1 MACHHQA
8 CIIFPQQAILHG
20 PLHHSALLANLKL
33 CPPGLSHGAGVLPDN
48 LNGAA
53 GGSVFFTTT
62 VTPPEKPFVMVA
74 WTFISGSGDR
84 DIITS
89 TSSDVI
95 GSGYENRITFDR
107 STGSLELRNLTMDD
121 TGGYKI
127 VLTPDGGAPKRG
139 DCRLEIFMP
148 VSNVVVTPSST
159 DLIEFNSSVSLSCS
173 SSGSP
178 PSYTWLN
185 GSSEVTASEGVQIT
199 DGGSTLTIISV
210 TRYDQGPF
218 QCRVFNP
225 VSHGI
230 SDPHVHGNTTLTIK
244 FPKGSDIILSCS
256 AVSRPPAQFQWALN
270 GALLSDT
277 GSELRLNNIQMNQS
291 GNYSCQA
298 HNIKTRRYQTSQ
310 PSRRVSAA
318 SITEPPVTPVEG
330 KPVNLTCDAAGS
342 VLTREWRK
350 DGSPVSPGS
359 NIILHDNNRVLSFS
373 PLKRT
378 DSGEYSCTASNPAS
392 SAEAKYK
399 MNVSFG
405 PENTNMRL
413 SPSQEYH
420 EKGSNISLSCSAGS
434 RPPAQFQWALN
445 RALLSD
451 TGPELRLNNIQMK
464 QSGNY
469 SCQAHNIKTRRYQ
482 TSQSSRVTVLVKV
495 SAASITEPS
504 VTPVEGK
511 PVNLTCDAAGSVLTR
526 EWRKDGS
533 PVSPGSNIILHDNN
547 RVLSFSPL
555 KRTDSGE
562 YSCTAS
568 NPASSAEAKYKM
580 TVNYGPENVK
590 ITGPNEI
597 KVKQTLTLIC
607 SAESTPTATYIW
619 MKNGTEIHRNSA
631 EFTKSEIELSDGG
644 EYTCQ
649 AGNNITGRTATSD
662 VHRLSVGPQGKA
674 VCSEVTASEGVQI
687 TDGENTNMTLSPSQ
701 EYHEKGSD
709 IILSCSAVSRPPAQF
724 QWALNGAPL
733 SDTGPELRLNN
744 IQMKQSGNYSC
755 QAHNTKTLRYQ
766 TSQPS
771 QRVSAASIT
780 EPPVTPVEGKP
791 VNLTC
796 DAAGSVLTREWRKD
810 GSPVSPGSNI
820 ILHDNNR
827 VLSFSPLKRTD
838 SGEYSCTASNPVSSA
853 EAKYKMTIKVKQTLT
868 LICSAESTPT
878 ATYIWMKNGT
888 EIHTNSAEFTKSE
901 IELSDGG
908 EYTCQAGNNITGR
921 TATSDVHR
929 LSVGP
934 QGKAV

>member
-8 CIIFPQQAILHG
+8 CIIFPQQAILHS
-20 PLHHSALLANLKL
+20 PLPHSALLANLKL
-33 CPPGLSHGAGVLPDN
+33 RPPGLSHGAGVLPDN
-48 LNGAA
+48 LNGAD

-62 VTPPEKPFVMVA
+62 VTPPEKTFLVVA
-74 WTFISGSGDR
+74 WSFNNGSGDR
-84 DIITS
+84 EIITS
-89 TSSDVI
+89 VSSNVI

-121 TGGYKI
+121 TGEYRI
-127 VLTPDGGAPKRG
+127 VLTPDGGVQKTG
-139 DCRLEIFMP
+139 DCRLEIFMS

-178 PSYTWLN
+178 RSYTWLN

-210 TRYDQGPF
+210 TRYDQ
-218 QCRVFNP
+218 VP
-225 VSHGI
+225 VLCI
-230 SDPHVHGNTTLTIK
+230 Q
-244 FPKGSDIILSCS
+244 
-256 AVSRPPAQFQWALN
+256 SRQSWHQWP
-270 GALLSDT
+270 
-277 GSELRLNNIQMNQS
+277 I
-291 GNYSCQA
+291 
-298 HNIKTRRYQTSQ
+298 
-310 PSRRVSAA
+310 
-318 SITEPPVTPVEG
+318 
-330 KPVNLTCDAAGS
+330 
-342 VLTREWRK
+342 
-350 DGSPVSPGS
+350 
-359 NIILHDNNRVLSFS
+359 
-373 PLKRT
+373 
-378 DSGEYSCTASNPAS
+378 
-392 SAEAKYK
+392 
-399 MNVSFG
+399 G

-482 TSQSSRVTVLVKV
+482 TSQSSP
-495 SAASITEPS
+495 ASITEPS

-662 VHRLSVGPQGKA
+662 VHRLSVGEWVMLDLSNWFGP
-674 VCSEVTASEGVQI
+674 
-687 TDGENTNMTLSPSQ
+687 ENTNMTLSPSQ

-771 QRVSAASIT
+771 RVTVVSAASIT

-853 EAKYKMTIKVKQTLT
+853 EAKYKMTVNFGPENVKVTGPNEIKVKQTLT

-921 TATSDVHR
+921 TATSDANLFISS
-929 LSVGP
+929 LSRVPSPILALDKSFTNLTCDASGSISTREWMKDGQPLQPGGRVSFSMDNRTVYIEPVQSANHGSYQCRVGNP
-934 QGKAV
+934 VIGPYNISINGPAAAPPGRRVILQCTADSVPPATFSWMFNGNETHTNNSLYTIDRMEEVNTGNYTCTARNQVTKLENSTAWSLRGEISLLTN

>member
-1 MACHHQA
+1 MGTSVVPL
-8 CIIFPQQAILHG
+8 IILGLI
-20 PLHHSALLANLKL
+20 S
-33 CPPGLSHGAGVLPDN
+33 GLSHGAGVLPDN
-48 LNGAA
+48 LNGAV

-62 VTPPEKPFVMVA
+62 VTPSENPFLVVT
-74 WTFISGSGDR
+74 WSFSNGSVDR
-84 DIITS
+84 NIITS

-107 STGSLELRNLTMDD
+107 STGSLELRHLTMDD
-121 TGGYKI
+121 TGEYRI
-127 VLTPDGGAPKRG
+127 AITPDGGAQKTG
-139 DCRLEIFMP
+139 ACRLEIFMP

-178 PSYTWLN
+178 RSYTWLN

-225 VSHGI
+225 VSHDI
-230 SDPHVHGNTTLTIK
+230 SG
-244 FPKGSDIILSCS
+244 
-256 AVSRPPAQFQWALN
+256 
-270 GALLSDT
+270 
-277 GSELRLNNIQMNQS
+277 
-291 GNYSCQA
+291 
-298 HNIKTRRYQTSQ
+298 
-310 PSRRVSAA
+310 
-318 SITEPPVTPVEG
+318 
-330 KPVNLTCDAAGS
+330 
-342 VLTREWRK
+342 
-350 DGSPVSPGS
+350 PVS
-359 NIILHDNNRVLSFS
+359 LSI
-373 PLKRT
+373 
-378 DSGEYSCTASNPAS
+378 
-392 SAEAKYK
+392 
-399 MNVSFG
+399 SFG
-405 PENTNMRL
+405 P
-413 SPSQEYH
+413 
-420 EKGSNISLSCSAGS
+420 
-434 RPPAQFQWALN
+434 
-445 RALLSD
+445 
-451 TGPELRLNNIQMK
+451 
-464 QSGNY
+464 
-469 SCQAHNIKTRRYQ
+469 
-482 TSQSSRVTVLVKV
+482 
-495 SAASITEPS
+495 
-504 VTPVEGK
+504 
-511 PVNLTCDAAGSVLTR
+511 
-526 EWRKDGS
+526 
-533 PVSPGSNIILHDNN
+533 
-547 RVLSFSPL
+547 
-555 KRTDSGE
+555 
-562 YSCTAS
+562 
-568 NPASSAEAKYKM
+568 
-580 TVNYGPENVK
+580 
-590 ITGPNEI
+590 
-597 KVKQTLTLIC
+597 
-607 SAESTPTATYIW
+607 
-619 MKNGTEIHRNSA
+619 
-631 EFTKSEIELSDGG
+631 
-644 EYTCQ
+644 
-649 AGNNITGRTATSD
+649 
-662 VHRLSVGPQGKA
+662 
-674 VCSEVTASEGVQI
+674 
-687 TDGENTNMTLSPSQ
+687 ENTNMTLSPSQ

-771 QRVSAASIT
+771 RVTVLERVSAASIT

-853 EAKYKMTIKVKQTLT
+853 EAKYKMTVNFGPENVKVTGPNEIKVKQTLT

-934 QGKAV
+934 QGLTIEKLKAGIFDGPQIRQLIRDPQFENSMNEVELEAWKAFVLVMKNFLGNIKARNYADLVTNMLTAFRNLGCNMSIKMHYLFSHMDRFPENLGSMSDEQGERFHQDIKEMEARYQGRWDAVMMADYCWTLKRDIPAAEHLRGKESLSAGAIAGITIACLIVVGGLVGGVVYYTLKRGWIKSL

>member
-8 CIIFPQQAILHG
+8 CIKFLQQAILHG
-20 PLHHSALLANLKL
+20 PLHHSALFANLKL

-48 LNGAA
+48 LNGAV

-62 VTPPEKPFVMVA
+62 VTPSENPFLVVT
-74 WTFISGSGDR
+74 WSFSNGSVDR
-84 DIITS
+84 NIITS

-107 STGSLELRNLTMDD
+107 STGSLELRHLTMDD
-121 TGGYKI
+121 TGEYRI
-127 VLTPDGGAPKRG
+127 AITPDGGAQKTG
-139 DCRLEIFMP
+139 ALP

-178 PSYTWLN
+178 RSYTWLN

-225 VSHGI
+225 VSHDI
-230 SDPHVHGNTTLTIK
+230 SG
-244 FPKGSDIILSCS
+244 
-256 AVSRPPAQFQWALN
+256 
-270 GALLSDT
+270 
-277 GSELRLNNIQMNQS
+277 
-291 GNYSCQA
+291 
-298 HNIKTRRYQTSQ
+298 
-310 PSRRVSAA
+310 
-318 SITEPPVTPVEG
+318 
-330 KPVNLTCDAAGS
+330 
-342 VLTREWRK
+342 
-350 DGSPVSPGS
+350 PVS
-359 NIILHDNNRVLSFS
+359 LSI
-373 PLKRT
+373 
-378 DSGEYSCTASNPAS
+378 
-392 SAEAKYK
+392 
-399 MNVSFG
+399 SFG
-405 PENTNMRL
+405 P
-413 SPSQEYH
+413 
-420 EKGSNISLSCSAGS
+420 
-434 RPPAQFQWALN
+434 
-445 RALLSD
+445 
-451 TGPELRLNNIQMK
+451 
-464 QSGNY
+464 
-469 SCQAHNIKTRRYQ
+469 
-482 TSQSSRVTVLVKV
+482 
-495 SAASITEPS
+495 
-504 VTPVEGK
+504 
-511 PVNLTCDAAGSVLTR
+511 
-526 EWRKDGS
+526 
-533 PVSPGSNIILHDNN
+533 
-547 RVLSFSPL
+547 
-555 KRTDSGE
+555 
-562 YSCTAS
+562 
-568 NPASSAEAKYKM
+568 
-580 TVNYGPENVK
+580 
-590 ITGPNEI
+590 
-597 KVKQTLTLIC
+597 
-607 SAESTPTATYIW
+607 
-619 MKNGTEIHRNSA
+619 
-631 EFTKSEIELSDGG
+631 
-644 EYTCQ
+644 
-649 AGNNITGRTATSD
+649 
-662 VHRLSVGPQGKA
+662 
-674 VCSEVTASEGVQI
+674 
-687 TDGENTNMTLSPSQ
+687 ENTNMTLSPSQ

-771 QRVSAASIT
+771 RLLIT
-780 EPPVTPVEGKP
+780 PPPSSVVVVKTLFVVGKP

-853 EAKYKMTIKVKQTLT
+853 EAKYKMTVNFGPENVKVTGPNEIKVKQTLT

-929 LSVGP
+929 LSVGEWVTLDLSNCFTNLTCDASGSISTREWMKDGQP
-934 QGKAV
+934 LQPGGRVSFSMDNRTVYIEPVQSANHGSYQCRVGNPVSSMTAVYNLTVNFGPYNISINGPAAAPPGRRVILQCTADSVPPATFSWMFNGNETHTNNSLYTIDRMEEVNTGNYTCTARNQVTKLENSTSTVGFQNCEFTIISGATISSPHHPLIENESSLNLTCDATGSVSTTQWMKDGQPLLVGGRLSFYENNRTVFINPVLRSDAGLYLCEVTNPLSSANASYRLTVNYGPNEVAIVGPATAEEDSSIVLYCSAATHPLLPFTWLFNNEDTGVHEAGYIIGRTNYNHSGNYSCTVFNSLTNLRAEAIHYLEIKGIKYVMIRNVFVCVCVCVCVCAEKTFSPPPALSPGAAAGIAVAVTSVVVLLAVSLLYYFLIHRRYV